1 MSWRIDPNSEV
12 RLFRDMTSP
21 VGAPVRF
28 ADDPAGEGGEAPEG
42 GSPEES
48 IPLHRPNGT
57 LEDVPASAIHTFTV
71 GKQASMSSTEV
82 HRFQKQNA
90 LLLRSL
96 SSRLSLFL
104 RSELMLEQTSL
115 EITDLTQFAKQI
127 GPDRHMV
134 LFKLHP
140 FEAIGAFDIA
150 KPLGLTIA
158 DRMLGGKG
166 FAVNPDRVIREVETA
181 LIDQVAQIFLREWAK
196 FWNFEEP
203 LRATLLGHES
213 DPTHIPAA
221 SMEETFYHISI
232 DAEMGDCM
240 DQMQMLLPV
249 RGLEPLLRHLAQQ
262 THSSTEDDE
271 EEVYEVEHVKWK
283 HMYDKVKVPLVA
295 QWSDLT
301 ILTGDLLHLK
311 EGDIIPIDP
320 KRLNQVE
327 VQLAG
332 LTKYTG
338 SLGSF
343 DKKTAVQIRD
353 TFKS

>member
-21 VGAPVRF
+21 VGAPVGF

-48 IPLHRPNGT
+48 IPVHRPDGT
-57 LEDVPASAIHTFTV
+57 LEDLPASAIQHFTV

-82 HRFQKQNA
+82 HRFQQQNA

-104 RSELMLEQTSL
+104 RSELMFQQVSL
-115 EITDLTQFAKQI
+115 EVTDLSQFSKEI
-127 GPDRHMV
+127 GTARHMV

-140 FEAIGAFDIA
+140 LEAIGALDIA

-166 FAVNPDRVIREVETA
+166 FAVNPDRTIREVETA

-203 LRATLLGHES
+203 LRATLLGNES

-221 SMEETFYHISI
+221 SMEETFYHIAI
-232 DAEMGDCM
+232 DAEMGDCVA
-240 DQMQMLLPV
+240 QVQMLLPV

-262 THSSTEDDE
+262 THSGTEDE
-271 EEVYEVEHVKWK
+271 EEESYEVEHVKWK
-283 HMYDKVKVPLVA
+283 PMYDKVKVPLVA
-295 QWSDLT
+295 QWTDLT
-301 ILTGDLLHLK
+301 ILTRELLHLK

-332 LTKYTG
+332 MTKYIG
-338 SLGSF
+338 SLGSL
-343 DKKTAVQIRD
+343 DKKTAVQIRE
-353 TFKS
+353 TFKP

>member
-21 VGAPVRF
+21 VGAPVGF

-48 IPLHRPNGT
+48 IPVHRPDGT
-57 LEDVPASAIHTFTV
+57 LEDLPASAIQHFTV

-82 HRFQKQNA
+82 HRFQQQNA

-104 RSELMLEQTSL
+104 RSELMFEQVSL
-115 EITDLTQFAKQI
+115 EVTDLGQFSKEI
-127 GPDRHMV
+127 GTDRHIV

-140 FEAIGAFDIA
+140 LEAIGALDIA

-166 FAVNPDRVIREVETA
+166 FAVNPDRTIREVETA

-203 LRATLLGHES
+203 LRATLLGNES

-221 SMEETFYHISI
+221 SMEETFYHIAI
-232 DAEMGDCM
+232 DAEMGDCVA
-240 DQMQMLLPV
+240 QVQMLLPV

-262 THSSTEDDE
+262 THSGTEDE
-271 EEVYEVEHVKWK
+271 EEESYEVEHVKWK
-283 HMYDKVKVPLVA
+283 PMYDKVKVPLVA
-295 QWSDLT
+295 QWTDLT
-301 ILTGDLLHLK
+301 ILTRELLHLK

-332 LTKYTG
+332 MTKYTG
-338 SLGSF
+338 SLGSL
-343 DKKTAVQIRD
+343 DKKAAVQIRE
-353 TFKS
+353 TFKP

>member
-1 MSWRIDPNSEV
+1 MSWQIDPNSEV

-21 VGAPVRF
+21 VGLPVGF
-28 ADDPAGEGGEAPEG
+28 ANDPAGEGGQAPEG

-48 IPLHRPNGT
+48 IPVHRPDGT

-82 HRFQKQNA
+82 HRFQSQNS
-90 LLLRSL
+90 LLIRSL
-96 SSRLSLFL
+96 GSRISLFL
-104 RSELMLEQTSL
+104 RSELMLEQISL
-115 EITDLTQFAKQI
+115 EVTDLSRFAKQI
-127 GPDRHMV
+127 GQDRHMV

-140 FEAIGAFDIA
+140 LEAIGALDIA

-166 FAVNPDRVIREVETA
+166 FAVNPDRTIREVETA
-181 LIDQVAQIFLREWAK
+181 LIDQVAQIALREWAK
-196 FWNFEEP
+196 YWNFEEP
-203 LRATLLGHES
+203 LRATLLGNES

-232 DAEMGDCM
+232 EAEMGDCM
-240 DQMQMLLPV
+240 DQIQMLLPV

-262 THSSTEDDE
+262 THSGSE
-271 EEVYEVEHVKWK
+271 EEEDEFYEVEQVKWK
-283 HMYDKVKVPLVA
+283 PMYDKVNVPLVA
-295 QWSDLT
+295 QWTDLT
-301 ILTGDLLHLK
+301 ILTRELLHLK
-311 EGDIIPIDP
+311 EGDIIPLNP

-338 SLGSF
+338 SLGSL
-343 DKKTAVQIRD
+343 DKKAAVQITD
-353 TFKS
+353 TFKP

>member
-21 VGAPVRF
+21 VGAPVGF

-48 IPLHRPNGT
+48 IPVHRPDGT

-104 RSELMLEQTSL
+104 RSELMLEQVSL
-115 EITDLTQFAKQI
+115 EVTDLGRFAKEI
-127 GPDRHMV
+127 GHDRHMV

-140 FEAIGAFDIA
+140 LEAIGALDIA

-166 FAVNPDRVIREVETA
+166 FAVNPDRTIREVETA

-203 LRATLLGHES
+203 LRATLLGNES

-221 SMEETFYHISI
+221 SMEETFYHIAI
-232 DAEMGDCM
+232 DAEMGDCVA
-240 DQMQMLLPV
+240 QVQMLLPV

-262 THSSTEDDE
+262 THSGTEDE
-271 EEVYEVEHVKWK
+271 EEESYEVEHVKWK

-295 QWSDLT
+295 QWTDLT
-301 ILTGDLLHLK
+301 ILTRELLHLK

-332 LTKYTG
+332 MTKYTG
-338 SLGSF
+338 SLGSL
-343 DKKTAVQIRD
+343 DKKTAVQIRE
-353 TFKS
+353 TFKP

>member
-1 MSWRIDPNSEV
+1 MSWRIDPNTEV

-28 ADDPAGEGGEAPEG
+28 ADDPAGESGEAPEG

-48 IPLHRPNGT
+48 IPVHRPDGT

-96 SSRLSLFL
+96 GSRLSLFL
-104 RSELMLEQTSL
+104 RSELTLEQISL
-115 EITDLTQFAKQI
+115 EVTDLGRFAKEI
-127 GPDRHMV
+127 GHARHMV

-140 FEAIGAFDIA
+140 LEAMGALDIA

-166 FAVNPDRVIREVETA
+166 FAVNPERTIREVETA
-181 LIDQVAQIFLREWAK
+181 LIDQVAQIFLREWAQ

-203 LRATLLGHES
+203 LRATLLGNES

-221 SMEETFYHISI
+221 SMEETFYHIVI

-240 DQMQMLLPV
+240 DQIQMLLPV

-262 THSSTEDDE
+262 THSGTEDEE
-271 EEVYEVEHVKWK
+271 EEVYEADHVKWK
-283 HMYDKVKVPLVA
+283 HMYDKVQVPLVA

-301 ILTGDLLHLK
+301 ILTRELLHLK
-311 EGDIIPIDP
+311 EGDIIPVDP

-338 SLGSF
+338 RLGSL

>member
-21 VGAPVRF
+21 VGAPVGF
-28 ADDPAGEGGEAPEG
+28 ADDPESDVGEAPEG

-48 IPLHRPNGT
+48 IPVHRPDGT
-57 LEDVPASAIHTFTV
+57 LEDVPASAIQHFTI

-82 HRFQKQNA
+82 HRFQQQNA

-104 RSELMLEQTSL
+104 RSELMFEQVSL
-115 EITDLTQFAKQI
+115 EVTDLGQFSKEI
-127 GPDRHMV
+127 GTDRHMV

-140 FEAIGAFDIA
+140 LEAIGALDIA

-166 FAVNPDRVIREVETA
+166 FAVNPDRTIREVETA

-203 LRATLLGHES
+203 LRASLLGNES

-221 SMEETFYHISI
+221 SMEETFYHIAI
-232 DAEMGDCM
+232 DAEMGDCI
-240 DQMQMLLPV
+240 DQVQMLLPV

-262 THSSTEDDE
+262 THSGTEDEEDE
-271 EEVYEVEHVKWK
+271 IYEVEHVKWK
-283 HMYDKVKVPLVA
+283 PMYDKVKVPLVA
-295 QWSDLT
+295 QWTDLS
-301 ILTGDLLHLK
+301 ILTRELLHLK

-332 LTKYTG
+332 MTKYTG
-338 SLGSF
+338 SLGSL
-343 DKKTAVQIRD
+343 DKKTAVQIRE
-353 TFKS
+353 TFKP

>member
-21 VGAPVRF
+21 VGAPVGF
-28 ADDPAGEGGEAPEG
+28 ADDPASDVGEAPEG

-48 IPLHRPNGT
+48 IPVHRPDGT
-57 LEDVPASAIHTFTV
+57 LEDVPASAIQHFTI

-82 HRFQKQNA
+82 HRFQQQNA

-104 RSELMLEQTSL
+104 RSELMFEQVSL
-115 EITDLTQFAKQI
+115 EVTDLGQFSKEI
-127 GPDRHMV
+127 GTDRHMV

-140 FEAIGAFDIA
+140 LEAIGALDIA

-166 FAVNPDRVIREVETA
+166 FAVNPDRTIREVETA

-203 LRATLLGHES
+203 LRASLLGNES

-221 SMEETFYHISI
+221 SMEETFYHIAI
-232 DAEMGDCM
+232 DAEMGDCI
-240 DQMQMLLPV
+240 DQVQMLLPV

-262 THSSTEDDE
+262 THSGTEDEEDE
-271 EEVYEVEHVKWK
+271 IYEVEHVKWK
-283 HMYDKVKVPLVA
+283 PMYDKVKVPLVA
-295 QWSDLT
+295 QWTDLS
-301 ILTGDLLHLK
+301 ILTRELLHLK

-332 LTKYTG
+332 MTKYTG
-338 SLGSF
+338 SLGSL
-343 DKKTAVQIRD
+343 DKKTAVQIRE
-353 TFKS
+353 TFKP

>member
-21 VGAPVRF
+21 VGAPVGF

-48 IPLHRPNGT
+48 IPVHRPDGT
-57 LEDVPASAIHTFTV
+57 LEDVPASAIQHFTV

-82 HRFQKQNA
+82 HRFQQQNA

-104 RSELMLEQTSL
+104 RSELMFEQVSL
-115 EITDLTQFAKQI
+115 EVTDLSQFSKEI
-127 GPDRHMV
+127 GTDRHMV

-140 FEAIGAFDIA
+140 LEAIGALDIA

-166 FAVNPDRVIREVETA
+166 FAVNPDRTIREVETA

-203 LRATLLGHES
+203 LRASLLGNES

-221 SMEETFYHISI
+221 SMEETFYHIAI
-232 DAEMGDCM
+232 DAEMGDCI
-240 DQMQMLLPV
+240 DQVQMLLPV

-262 THSSTEDDE
+262 THSGTEDEEDE
-271 EEVYEVEHVKWK
+271 IYEVEHVKWK
-283 HMYDKVKVPLVA
+283 PMYDKVKVPLVA
-295 QWSDLT
+295 QWTDLS
-301 ILTGDLLHLK
+301 ILTRELLHLK

-332 LTKYTG
+332 MTKYTG
-338 SLGSF
+338 SLGSL
-343 DKKTAVQIRD
+343 DKKTAVQIRE
-353 TFKS
+353 TFKP

>member
-21 VGAPVRF
+21 VGGPVGF
-28 ADDPAGEGGEAPEG
+28 ADDPASDVGEAPEG

-48 IPLHRPNGT
+48 IPVHRPDGT
-57 LEDVPASAIHTFTV
+57 LEDVPASAIQHFTI

-82 HRFQKQNA
+82 HRFQQQNA

-104 RSELMLEQTSL
+104 RSELMFEQVSL
-115 EITDLTQFAKQI
+115 EVTDLGQFSKEI
-127 GPDRHMV
+127 GTDRHMV

-140 FEAIGAFDIA
+140 LEAIGALDIA

-166 FAVNPDRVIREVETA
+166 FAVNPDRTIREVETA

-203 LRATLLGHES
+203 LRASLLGNES

-221 SMEETFYHISI
+221 SMEETFYHIAI
-232 DAEMGDCM
+232 DAEMGDCI
-240 DQMQMLLPV
+240 DQVQMLLPV

-262 THSSTEDDE
+262 THSGTEDEEDE
-271 EEVYEVEHVKWK
+271 IYEVEHVKWK
-283 HMYDKVKVPLVA
+283 PMYDKVKVPLVA
-295 QWSDLT
+295 QWTDLS
-301 ILTGDLLHLK
+301 ILTRELLHLK

-332 LTKYTG
+332 MTKYTG
-338 SLGSF
+338 SLGSL
-343 DKKTAVQIRD
+343 DKKTAVQIRE
-353 TFKS
+353 TFKP